1 MEAVRQQLLRTK
13 AVLKCRTAVAIKGE
27 IMGILIENLSF
38 HYTGTP
44 VLEPV
49 KTEVEKVRF

>member
-1 MEAVRQQLLRTK
+1 M

-44 VLEPV
+44 VLEQV
-49 KTEVEKVRF
+49 TEVEKVRF